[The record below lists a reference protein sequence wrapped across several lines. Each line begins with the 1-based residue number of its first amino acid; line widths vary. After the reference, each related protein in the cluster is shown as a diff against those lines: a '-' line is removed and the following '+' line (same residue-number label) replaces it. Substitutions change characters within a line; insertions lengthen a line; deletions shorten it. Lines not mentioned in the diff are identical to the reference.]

1 MHLDEKEKLMNIWS
15 KLFIVMTLLC
25 LLGLGCASTSK
36 ETGIR
41 CPKCGD
47 FFKSKQG
54 AETFEEMRHGRG
66 ETRR

>member
-1 MHLDEKEKLMNIWS
+1 MKQWYKLIIA
-15 KLFIVMTLLC
+15 LTLLSS
-25 LLGLGCASTSK
+25 LSLGCASTSN

-54 AETFEEMRHGRG
+54 AETFEEMRHGRS

>member
-1 MHLDEKEKLMNIWS
+1 MKKWCKLIIA
-15 KLFIVMTLLC
+15 LTLLC
-25 LLGLGCASTSK
+25 FLSAGCASTSQ

-41 CPKCGD
+41 CPKCAD

>member
-1 MHLDEKEKLMNIWS
+1 MKKWLAL
-15 KLFIVMTLLC
+15 VMILIF
-25 LLGLGCASTSK
+25 LGSLSMGCASTSN

-54 AETFEEMRHGRG
+54 AESFEEMRHGRG